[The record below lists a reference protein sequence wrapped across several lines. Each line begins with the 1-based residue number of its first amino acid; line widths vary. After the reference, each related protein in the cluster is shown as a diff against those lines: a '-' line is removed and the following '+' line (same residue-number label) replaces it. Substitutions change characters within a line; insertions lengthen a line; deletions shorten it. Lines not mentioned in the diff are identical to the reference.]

1 MDVNFLDQLQHLQ
14 QLLLKKQEAAN
25 EAQSSVK
32 FDKKLLDFDYG
43 EEEDDDVV
51 VTSSSP
57 AVNPSINQHN
67 TVSTTGS
74 LESLGLLLTNPEVL
88 RQLQTLQQTMQGTG
102 QSQQEMEE
110 KVRKLQLMKQQE
122 EEFDKHLAQTVPV
135 SQSYLFVFFFLI

>member
-1 MDVNFLDQLQHLQ
+1 MNILDQLQHLQ

-57 AVNPSINQHN
+57 VLNPNVNQHN
-67 TVSTTGS
+67 AVSTTGS

-88 RQLQTLQQTMQGTG
+88 RQLQTLQQTMQTG

-110 KVRKLQLMKQQE
+110 KMRKLQQMKQQE

-135 SQSYLFVFFFLI
+135 SFYPNSLLL